1 MHTNTPFTLY
11 SKVYDEAIRL
21 DVWKRS
27 VIDKALWIDSK
38 GINVKK
44 AGLESADSVNVYV
57 PDVSL
62 SFKVG
67 DYIVKGVIDDEV
79 TRITDLEKKYS
90 DCHVITKV
98 DKKDYGSKEMHHF
111 ELGGA

>member
-11 SKVYDEAIRL
+11 SKVYDKEIRL
-21 DVWKRS
+21 DTWVRS
-27 VIDKALWIDSK
+27 VVDEALWIDSK

-44 AGLESADSVNVYV
+44 TGIETADSVIVYV
-57 PDVSL
+57 PDISL

-67 DYIVKGVIDDEV
+67 DCIVKGIVEDQV
-79 TRITDLEKKYS
+79 KKITDLEKKYS
-90 DCHVITKV
+90 DCHIITKV
-98 DKKDYGSKEMHHF
+98 DKKDYGSESMHHF

>member
-1 MHTNTPFTLY
+1 MYTNTSFTLY
-11 SKVYDEAIRL
+11 SKVYDKETRL
-21 DVWKRS
+21 DIWVRS
-27 VIDKALWIDSK
+27 VVDKALWIDSK

-44 AGLESADSVNVYV
+44 TGIETADSVNVYV
-57 PDVSL
+57 PDMSL

-67 DYIVKGVIDDEV
+67 DCMVKGVIEDEV
-79 TRITDLEKKYS
+79 KRISDLEKKYS